1 MNVKYNTPNQHGFT
15 LIELLLYVA
24 IVSTLLGALATFF
37 SLSLSARVKNQ
48 SIAEVNQQG
57 TAILE
62 RFATTVRAAD
72 SIASPAVGTTAS
84 SLTLVVTTPAL
95 TPTIFDASSGSPVV
109 FQIKEGSASASPL
122 TNNKVTLSN
131 LSFKNLSRASTPGT
145 VQISFTLSRVN
156 SSGRNEYDYQKTFTT
171 TVALR

>member
-1 MNVKYNTPNQHGFT
+1 MKDNTPKQRGFT

-24 IVSTLLGALATFF
+24 IVATLLGALATFL

-62 RFATTVRAAD
+62 RFTTTVRAAD
-72 SIASPAVGTTAS
+72 SITSPAVGATAS
-84 SLTLVVTTPAL
+84 SLTLAVTTSAL
-95 TPTIFDASSGSPVV
+95 TPTIFDASSGSPVS
-109 FQIKEGSASASPL
+109 FQVKEGNAGAIPL
-122 TNNKVTLSN
+122 TNNKVAISN
-131 LSFKNLSRASTPGT
+131 LSFKNLSRTNTPGA
-145 VQISFTLSRVN
+145 VQISFMLSRVN